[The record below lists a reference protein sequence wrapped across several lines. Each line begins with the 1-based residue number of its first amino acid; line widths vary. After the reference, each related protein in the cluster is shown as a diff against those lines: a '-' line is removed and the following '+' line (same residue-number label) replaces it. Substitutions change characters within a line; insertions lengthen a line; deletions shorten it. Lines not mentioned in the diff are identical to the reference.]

1 MDTFLTRIFWLAL
14 LGAVGC
20 AFGLPPG
27 VARWG
32 CIGFVAIAGALFLST
47 NVAVLIRG
55 NGSMVP
61 ILGGALLAVAV
72 AAVPSSSIRWWALAA
87 LVLDPWLPLTLYA
100 LVFVRAPKDPAA

>member
-1 MDTFLTRIFWLAL
+1 
-14 LGAVGC
+14 
-20 AFGLPPG
+20 
-27 VARWG
+27 
-32 CIGFVAIAGALFLST
+32 
-47 NVAVLIRG
+47 
-55 NGSMVP
+55 MVP